1 MSWYLPGGIPEIT
14 KVPSSRV
21 TDPLEVLFRKTL
33 TPGTGLPVAESLTD
47 PDKVAFG
54 DWARRCV
61 TVSRR
66 RRLIT
71 IFLMI
76 PGFYSKPNRPLLR
89 SRRVSI
95 LWADGISRDTLWRLP
110 P

>member
-1 MSWYLPGGIPEIT
+1 MSWYLPGGMPDRM

-21 TDPLEVLFRKTL
+21 TVPLEVLFRKTL

-47 PDKVAFG
+47 PDRLLAG
-54 DWARRCV
+54 DWERRCV

-66 RRLIT
+66 SRLIT
-71 IFLMI
+71 IFLMQKE
-76 PGFYSKPNRPLLR
+76 FYSKPKSPLLR
-89 SRRVSI
+89 SRSVSI
-95 LWADGISRDTLWRLP
+95 LWAEGISRDTLWRLP